1 MGVFSRH
8 GPTLAFSF
16 RLFERFND
24 VDVRLFEEER
34 REGQNGRVVFPDNQD
49 VLVQHDQGVPDSL
62 PLGQLDSEQQL
73 LLDL

>member
-1 MGVFSRH
+1 M
-8 GPTLAFSF
+8 AFSF